1 LETFFE
7 IYDYIRSKL
16 DDSYQRRRSSNFT
29 MEMRN
34 GPQCDLRNKRRS
46 TSVQQ
51 TYTYQLTNTSKRP
64 STDTLVNSQVNSRR
78 TSRCVT

>member
-1 LETFFE
+1 
-7 IYDYIRSKL
+7 
-16 DDSYQRRRSSNFT
+16 